1 MNGILFG
8 ITMGNGLALAIDK
21 NSPTAGNQLIVVN
34 SNTADPDQ
42 QWTWVFNPGSRA
54 SILYNP
60 GRNLYAAPKS
70 VEKSAPIIL
79 SALESVYTDAQTFN
93 VLGEKGAAVQ
103 CAGNT
108 SLNMNAFGSSWSPG
122 TKVGLWTWGKG
133 QQNEVW
139 TSTIIGP

>member
-1 MNGILFG
+1 MNGILFS

-21 NSPTAGNQLIVVN
+21 NSPSAGSQLIAVN
-34 SNTADPDQ
+34 SNVSDPDQ
-42 QWTWVFNPGSRA
+42 LWTWVFNPASKA

-60 GRNLYAAPKS
+60 GRNFYAAPKN
-70 VEKSAPIIL
+70 VDKGAPIIL

-103 CAGNT
+103 CARDT
-108 SLNMNAFGSSWSPG
+108 ALNMNAFGSSWSPG

-139 TSTIIGP
+139 TSTIIVQ